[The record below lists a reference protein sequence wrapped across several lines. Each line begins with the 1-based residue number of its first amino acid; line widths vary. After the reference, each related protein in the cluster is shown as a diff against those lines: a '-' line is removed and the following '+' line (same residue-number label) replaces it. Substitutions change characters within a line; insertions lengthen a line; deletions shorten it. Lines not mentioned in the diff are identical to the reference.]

1 MFAKRWLSVFLRAY
15 GVLPTLAG
23 RSIRPLS
30 TFTGSQDEALDAP
43 IPGYAIDKL
52 FDRFY
57 SLPSG
62 KGQTG
67 SGIGLG
73 FVREVAKLPGGTV
86 DSENVGM
93 GAVGVTV
100 RLRPV

>member
-15 GVLPTLAG
+15 GVVPTLAG

-67 SGIGLG
+67 RGIGLG

>member
-15 GVLPTLAG
+15 GVVATLAG
-23 RSIRPLS
+23 RSIRLLS
-30 TFTGSQDEALDAP
+30 TFTGSQDEALGDP

-57 SLPSG
+57 SLPSR

>member
-1 MFAKRWLSVFLRAY
+1 M
-15 GVLPTLAG
+15 
-23 RSIRPLS
+23 
-30 TFTGSQDEALDAP
+30 DAP

-62 KGQTG
+62 KGHTG